1 MMPTI
6 NQAVLSQMIQEL
18 KDGNVRYCEALGF
31 DREELNELNSLTFE
45 ELMYLGNT
53 SAQLLKITI
62 NHDVLRKM
70 LIQVRQEQKFQ
81 QIVGQAVQLGGSIA
95 LISHYFGISTAE
107 ISARRR
113 LLGIHV
119 RQGRN
124 QVPGE
129 EEEAALWNRWQ
140 EVKVDNL
147 DSIQALE
154 AMMLL
159 AQERSLSLTVVWN
172 LIRQWETSRITD
184 GEHHDTVHS
193 GADRHDRQ

>member
-6 NQAVLSQMIQEL
+6 NQAVLSQVIQEL

-31 DREELNELNSLTFE
+31 DRDELNELNTLTFE
-45 ELMYLGNT
+45 ELMHLGNT
-53 SAQLLKITI
+53 SAQFLKITI

-70 LIQVRQEQKFQ
+70 LVQVRQEQKFQ
-81 QIVGQAVQLGGSIA
+81 QFVGQAVQLGGSIA

-113 LLGIHV
+113 LMGIHI

-124 QVPGE
+124 QAPDE
-129 EEEAALWNRWQ
+129 AEEAALWKRWQ
-140 EVKVDNL
+140 EIKVDNL
-147 DSIQALE
+147 DSTQALE
-154 AMMLL
+154 AMMQL

-172 LIRQWETSRITD
+172 LIRQWEKS
-184 GEHHDTVHS
+184 
-193 GADRHDRQ
+193 

>member
-1 MMPTI
+1 
-6 NQAVLSQMIQEL
+6 
-18 KDGNVRYCEALGF
+18 
-31 DREELNELNSLTFE
+31 
-45 ELMYLGNT
+45 
-53 SAQLLKITI
+53 
-62 NHDVLRKM
+62 M
-70 LIQVRQEQKFQ
+70 LVQVRQEQKFQ
-81 QIVGQAVQLGGSIA
+81 QLVGQAVQLGGSIA

-113 LLGIHV
+113 LMGIHV

-140 EVKVDNL
+140 QIKVDNI
-147 DSIQALE
+147 DSIPAQE

-172 LIRQWETSRITD
+172 LIRQWEKS
-184 GEHHDTVHS
+184 
-193 GADRHDRQ
+193 